1 VSEIFG
7 RFVELLGG
15 TIWANSVVDKGSTF
29 TFKLPFVALSGD
41 KDDGTSAAA
50 AAAVVAS
57 SDHVIQHPLR
67 FPSLEKNWLTP
78 SKTTTAAKSG
88 LLSHRRAYS
97 LGVLL
102 RGVKFSLPDASSY
115 NAEFPNGEDSS
126 DLGASKQWAPGGN
139 GVTSSPVDQSVRTS
153 VSGAIQEENGLFQQN
168 VLLSDQDLLHSSKE
182 YGISSDRG
190 GSRPPVGMDSRQQ
203 DSSCQPS
210 SAMAAESS
218 KLVKNP
224 KLEQCARNPSGH
236 ESLGT
241 LLPSSSC
248 SHNLSRAAEIPQ
260 KPTDVFILEKLRS
273 LTTLSS
279 TSQEMQAN
287 NSLSPSLQNQDGVSP
302 QCLEISMHDH
312 KDVVIDVPE
321 VNYGRFLQGSDQCH
335 PKGVASSGSLNLT
348 VGLSSTDSASHKL
361 APNGANLGHGLSLP
375 EGIVQT
381 SQDALQTQQHQKVV
395 LESQKR
401 FPKKAAA
408 MVTSPPKDAPE
419 QQLKILLAEDNPIN
433 QKVATR
439 QLEKYGHR
447 VTIVSDGREALETV
461 QVHHDMFDVVLMDVQ
476 MPNMDGL
483 QATQHIREVERQEGW
498 SRLPILGLTAHAI
511 HGYQETCL
519 SHGMDGY
526 LGKPFNIKQL
536 LIQMIDILPPDKKLL
551 RDEG

>member
-1 VSEIFG
+1 MLDLKESVCEIFG

-41 KDDGTSAAA
+41 KDDDTSAAAAAAA

-115 NAEFPNGEDSS
+115 NAEFLNGEDSS

-190 GSRPPVGMDSRQQ
+190 GSKPPVGMDSRQQ

-224 KLEQCARNPSGH
+224 ELEQCARNPSGH

-241 LLPSSSC
+241 LLPDSSC

-273 LTTLSS
+273 LTPQS

-312 KDVVIDVPE
+312 KDIVIDVPE
-321 VNYGRFLQGSDQCH
+321 VNYGQFLQGSDQCH

-401 FPKKAAA
+401 FRKKAAA

-476 MPNMDGL
+476 VSSN
-483 QATQHIREVERQEGW
+483 A
-498 SRLPILGLTAHAI
+498 
-511 HGYQETCL
+511 
-519 SHGMDGY
+519 
-526 LGKPFNIKQL
+526 
-536 LIQMIDILPPDKKLL
+536 
-551 RDEG
+551 

>member
-1 VSEIFG
+1 MSEIFG

-15 TIWANSVVDKGSTF
+15 TIWANSVVDEGSTF

-41 KDDGTSAAA
+41 KDDDTSAAAA

-115 NAEFPNGEDSS
+115 NAEFLNGEDSS

-153 VSGAIQEENGLFQQN
+153 VSGAIQGENGLFQQN

-182 YGISSDRG
+182 DGISSDTG

-218 KLVKNP
+218 KLVKDP
-224 KLEQCARNPSGH
+224 ELEQCARNPSGH

-241 LLPSSSC
+241 LLPNSSC

-302 QCLEISMHDH
+302 QCLEISMHDN

-361 APNGANLGHGLSLP
+361 GPNGANLGHSLSLP
-375 EGIVQT
+375 EAIVQT

-408 MVTSPPKDAPE
+408 MVASPPKDAPE

-476 MPNMDGL
+476 VSSN
-483 QATQHIREVERQEGW
+483 A
-498 SRLPILGLTAHAI
+498 
-511 HGYQETCL
+511 
-519 SHGMDGY
+519 
-526 LGKPFNIKQL
+526 
-536 LIQMIDILPPDKKLL
+536 
-551 RDEG
+551 